1 MTLKEGIEML
11 KIFKDYDARTTIID
25 DFDFY
30 DDRERVLKERK
41 ARQQASSTTDVPDS
55 LANESVNQIS
65 DSFAQALKLEESSNK
80 VPATEQGGSSR
91 SDAPLSL
98 SLDSGNQISDSLS
111 RVLRLEESNH
121 EGPASETG
129 GGHKN

>member
-1 MTLKEGIEML
+1 ML

-55 LANESVNQIS
+55 LASESVNQIS
-65 DSFAQALKLEESSNK
+65 DSFA
-80 VPATEQGGSSR
+80 
-91 SDAPLSL
+91 
-98 SLDSGNQISDSLS
+98 
-111 RVLRLEESNH
+111 
-121 EGPASETG
+121 
-129 GGHKN
+129 